1 MDELNK
7 LLKEYQQAM
16 QEFQGSE
23 EAKAIMQTLQGA
35 NAFSKQLATGIEESG
50 LLEVMQDFSASL
62 EKIQPALEYL
72 RQYEPALYEQVDDVL
87 AQVEPLQE
95 YQWEYDALPCVE
107 LEHLSF
113 IVGGLEFLIPNMQ
126 PEYQASFILLHNILF
141 CIAITK
147 IIAKCK
153 KK

>member
-1 MDELNK
+1 
-7 LLKEYQQAM
+7 
-16 QEFQGSE
+16 
-23 EAKAIMQTLQGA
+23 LQGV

-147 IIAKCK
+147 IIAKSK